1 MVLLQVFG
9 LFALMIVGFAVGKL
23 RIVDSSAIKGMSN
36 LIVKATL
43 PALILMSLQ
52 RPFSRELLG
61 DSALMFAVSLG
72 FYAGMMLISS
82 LVARALGVG
91 PKKAGAL
98 AFALAFSNCGF
109 IGFPV
114 VTSILGEDALFLT
127 SIHNC
132 AFNLIVFT
140 VGILIISGAG
150 SGAKISSGDK
160 VGSGGKS
167 GSRAKADSRAKL
179 SSRARFRVPV
189 KNIFNVNVV
198 AAIVGF
204 ILFVASITIP
214 RFLAL
219 PLNLLGGVTTPLAM
233 VVTGAMLSR
242 IPLKSAFGDWRL
254 YAASAL
260 RLAVW
265 PLLTAGALTLLGIG
279 GQIKYITVII
289 AAMPAASNTSLIAE
303 VYGGDTDT
311 ASSIVCLTTLLSVVT
326 IPIMALM
333 LA

>member
-23 RIVDSSAIKGMSN
+23 RIVDSAAIKGMSN

-61 DSALMFAVSLG
+61 DSALMFVVSLG

-167 GSRAKADSRAKL
+167 GSGANADSRA
-179 SSRARFRVPV
+179 RFHVPI

-219 PLNLLGGVTTPLAM
+219 PLNLLGSVTTPLAM

-311 ASSIVCLTTLLSVVT
+311 ASYIVCLTTLLSVVT
-326 IPIMALM
+326 IPVMALM

>member
-1 MVLLQVFG
+1 
-9 LFALMIVGFAVGKL
+9 MIVGFAVGKL
-23 RIVDSSAIKGMSN
+23 RIVDSAAIKGMSN

-52 RPFSRELLG
+52 KPFSRELLG

-72 FYAGMMLISS
+72 FYALMMALSS
-82 LVARALGVG
+82 LFARALGVG
-91 PKKAGAL
+91 KKKAGAL

-114 VTSILGEDALFLT
+114 VSSILGEGALFLT

-140 VGILIISGAG
+140 VGIMIISG
-150 SGAKISSGDK
+150 SGGKLS
-160 VGSGGKS
+160 SGGKS
-167 GSRAKADSRAKL
+167 GSGAKFSIPL
-179 SSRARFRVPV
+179 

-204 ILFVASITIP
+204 VLFVASITIP

-219 PLNLLGGVTTPLAM
+219 PLNLLGSVTTPLAM

-242 IPLKSAFGDWRL
+242 IPLKAAFGDWRL
-254 YAASAL
+254 YAASAI

-265 PLLTAGALTLLGIG
+265 PLLTAGILTLLGIG